1 MLQTNQY
8 EGNGDCGE
16 TRASKVFCPTCR
28 GEGSRGEKVGMDDG
42 QGIKICQSLSLNMN
56 AQLEEL
62 LMNASRLGY
71 AENLITQET
80 VRIHFGKGCTYQQS
94 SSNQELWQDMWTPM
108 FTAALVTIV
117 RRWRK
122 SMCLST
128 DEWTKK
134 MWYIHKMDMI
144 QPLKGRTLS
153 YARTWMN
160 LEDTKLNK
168 LVTKTQILWFHLKQS
183 NS

>member
-1 MLQTNQY
+1 
-8 EGNGDCGE
+8 
-16 TRASKVFCPTCR
+16 
-28 GEGSRGEKVGMDDG
+28 MDDA
-42 QGIKICQSLSLNMN
+42 QGIKICQSLSPNMN

-117 RRWRK
+117 RR
-122 SMCLST
+122 
-128 DEWTKK
+128 
-134 MWYIHKMDMI
+134 
-144 QPLKGRTLS
+144 
-153 YARTWMN
+153 
-160 LEDTKLNK
+160 
-168 LVTKTQILWFHLKQS
+168 
-183 NS
+183 